1 MLELQVKERDTK
13 KKPAALRSVGVLP
26 AVFYGPKEETTPVEL
41 NAKDFEKV
49 WKETGGSAIV
59 VLKGVGDDKE
69 ALIHEVDVH
78 PVHGNPQHADLYVIE
93 RGKKLTVNVPLE
105 FIGEAP
111 AERAG
116 HTIVKVM
123 HEIEIQVRP
132 AELPQNFEID
142 VSKMSEIGDHISVKD
157 IKLPESGEFVT
168 DPEETIIS
176 VKETIEVVEPVVEE
190 ISEEGEEEP
199 TEGAEAEEPTGDE
212 APPESGEKKEE
223 E

>member
-1 MLELQVKERDTK
+1 MLEIQVKERDTK
-13 KKPAALRSVGVLP
+13 KKPDALRESGVLP

-93 RGKKLTVNVPLE
+93 RGKKISVEIPLE
-105 FIGEAP
+105 FVGEAP

-123 HEIEIQVRP
+123 HEVEIEVRP

-142 VSKMSEIGDHISVKD
+142 ISKMREIGDHISVKD

-168 DPEETIIS
+168 DPEETIVS
-176 VKETIEVVEPVVEE
+176 VKETIEEVEPIVEE
-190 ISEEGEEEP
+190 VAE
-199 TEGAEAEEPTGDE
+199 EGAEAPAEGVEKEPADDATG
-212 APPESGEKKEE
+212 EE
-223 E
+223 EIKA